1 MNQRQLVRWLE
12 KYCINSRIRL
22 TRRQL
27 DQYWM
32 DPKQAL
38 KEFDPKENNIDEK
51 IYDFTVN
58 KNAMRFTQGLSSELR
73 YSNTDFFFDEA
84 ENDSDS
90 DHDRFGAVKKV
101 PEIHKLVEKW
111 KQPSRA
117 TPTDS

>member
-1 MNQRQLVRWLE
+1 MRTLKLITATYTTMNQRQLVRWLE

-27 DQYWM
+27 DEYWR

-58 KNAMRFTQGLSSELR
+58 KRGMR
-73 YSNTDFFFDEA
+73 
-84 ENDSDS
+84 
-90 DHDRFGAVKKV
+90 
-101 PEIHKLVEKW
+101 
-111 KQPSRA
+111 
-117 TPTDS
+117 